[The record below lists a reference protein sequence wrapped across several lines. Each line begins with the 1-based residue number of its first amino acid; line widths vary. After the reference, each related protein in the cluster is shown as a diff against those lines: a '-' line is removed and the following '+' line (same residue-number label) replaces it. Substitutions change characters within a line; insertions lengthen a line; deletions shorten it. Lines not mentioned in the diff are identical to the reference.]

1 MVFRKILSL
10 EKSLLLM
17 KIVKN
22 KNPRYCKR
30 CRFSIIGI
38 WIEVVNLKE
47 INITKYELY
56 IYFWKEKCQT
66 SSLDFLSVNS
76 LTDQPSK
83 VGDDLAELKVTGP
96 EFRYDFILIYCLLIF
111 LKGGGTG
118 MAVKEYNIY
127 YTVLFIYINIVSQT
141 TM

>member
-22 KNPRYCKR
+22 KNPRYCKH

-127 YTVLFIYINIVSQT
+127 YTVLFIYINIISQT

>member
-17 KIVKN
+17 TIVKN

-127 YTVLFIYINIVSQT
+127 YTVLFIYINIISQT